1 GAKPPVD
8 VERLRAEL
16 SETLHG
22 EIRFDRLSRAL
33 YSADASVYQ
42 IVPLGVLLP
51 KTEDDVVAALK
62 VCARFGVPL
71 TARAGGTSQAGERI
85 GHGLVLGCSKYLTK
99 VLEVNAAERWVRVQ
113 PGCVLDDLN
122 LELKPHGLHFAP
134 DISTSNRATIG
145 GMVANNSSGTHSVI
159 HGT

>member
-1 GAKPPVD
+1 
-8 VERLRAEL
+8 
-16 SETLHG
+16 
-22 EIRFDRLSRAL
+22 AL

-71 TARAGGTSQAGERI
+71 TARGGGTSQAGQAI
-85 GHGLVLGCSKYLTK
+85 GPGLGVDCSQNLTK
-99 VLEVNAAERWVRVQ
+99 GLEVNAAGRRGGVQ
-113 PGCVLDDLN
+113 AGCVLDDLN

-159 HGT
+159 HGTTIHHVLELKVLLTDGSIIHLRPLN